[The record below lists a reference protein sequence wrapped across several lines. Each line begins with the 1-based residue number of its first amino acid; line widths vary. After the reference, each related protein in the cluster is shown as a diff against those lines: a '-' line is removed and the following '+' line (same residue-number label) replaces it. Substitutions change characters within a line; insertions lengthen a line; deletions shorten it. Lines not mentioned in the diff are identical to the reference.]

1 MMHYTNAITL
11 ILAKYFVSLINTF
24 TTDLTNKKNQKR
36 KCVESVV
43 TIDMGWDVGKELFNN

>member
-1 MMHYTNAITL
+1 L

-24 TTDLTNKKNQKR
+24 TTDLTNKKNQTR
-36 KCVESVV
+36 KGVECVV